1 LLTGILVY
9 NTAATVLLAYAGAV
23 LKMAGGL
30 LWPAVAVHTILAVWC
45 FRCLQPERHSSEI
58 VH

>member
-1 LLTGILVY
+1 
-9 NTAATVLLAYAGAV
+9 
-23 LKMAGGL
+23 
-30 LWPAVAVHTILAVWC
+30 VAVHTILAVWC